1 MEWFKTGGKSGISL
15 PTLGFKITGSG
26 GTSVGNFASALKDVG
41 SFLQESNGVGQGGI
55 FDFGK
60 ETPSYNPNGVLDPN
74 RVKSDNIRDKGS
86 GGKKGKGGGGGGD
99 KGKTYD
105 KEELKDLDDVEDR
118 YHNINRQIE
127 RQDDL
132 LDDLDNKIERAW
144 GSEALNA
151 YQEKLQEL

>member
-1 MEWFKTGGKSGISL
+1 MPFEL
-15 PTLGFKITGSG
+15 PQLGLEITGSG
-26 GTSVGNFASALKDVG
+26 AGGAMSNFANSLKQVG
-41 SFLQESNGVGQGGI
+41 SFLSSSNGVGQGG
-55 FDFGK
+55 GK
-60 ETPSYNPNGVLDPN
+60 DYGLETPSYNPNGVLDPN
-74 RVKSDNIRDKGS
+74 SVKSDNIRDKGKG
-86 GGKKGKGGGGGGD
+86 GGKKGKGGGGGD